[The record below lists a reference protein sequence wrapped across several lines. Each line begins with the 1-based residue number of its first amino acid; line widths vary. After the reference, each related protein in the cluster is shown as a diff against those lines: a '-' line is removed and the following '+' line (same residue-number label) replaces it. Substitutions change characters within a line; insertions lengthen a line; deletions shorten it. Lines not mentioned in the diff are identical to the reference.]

1 LTVDSEIL
9 MNEGNDSALARTIVC
24 ESGQNPGLC
33 YQCKK
38 CASGCPVSYTMDL
51 SPTEVIHA
59 LQLGQAEMVLES
71 DTIWICASCETCT
84 TRCPQEI
91 DIARVM
97 DAARITAQRTKIKP
111 KRKDVLA
118 FYRTALQNIFRFGR
132 MYELW
137 MIASLKFKTLDFFKD
152 LELGTKMLKKRKL
165 KWAPAGTDVKRLR
178 RIIKSI
184 HKLEREER
192 SK

>member
-1 LTVDSEIL
+1 LDRELSL
-9 MNEGNDSALARTIVC
+9 DGAGDPALARTVIR
-24 ESGQNPGLC
+24 ESGQNLGLC

-38 CASGCPVSYTMDL
+38 CASGCPISYTMDL
-51 SPTEVIHA
+51 SPTQVIHA
-59 LQLGQAEMVLES
+59 LQLGQAETVLRS

-97 DAARITAQRTKIKP
+97 DAARITAQRNKIKP
-111 KRKDVLA
+111 ARKDVLT
-118 FYRTALQNIFRFGR
+118 FYRVALQNIRRFGR

-137 MIASLKFKTLDFFKD
+137 LIASLKLKTLDFFKD
-152 LELGTKMLKKRKL
+152 LQLGTKMLKKRKL
-165 KWAPAGTDVKRLR
+165 KWAPGGTDVKRMR
-178 RIIKSI
+178 RIIKNI
-184 HKLEREER
+184 RKLEKEER